1 MMDRACGII
10 IRNNKLMFIEQKYGN
25 EFFHLFVGGG
35 VEENETP
42 EQAVIRELNEEAT
55 VSGEILFGP
64 VTVSGKRRVEH
75 MFIINIA
82 DDAEPS
88 PGYDPEFP
96 MDDQDITGVIW
107 LDADID
113 IKIFTDKDI
122 EYFKLIITDAEK
134 QKVNSEWLIVLK
146 RIVSNYRPE

>member
-1 MMDRACGII
+1 MDRACGII
-10 IRNNKLMFIEQKYGN
+10 IRNNKLMFIEQKCGN
-25 EFFHLFVGGG
+25 EIFHLFVGGG

-42 EQAVIRELNEEAT
+42 EQAVIRELNEEAN

-64 VTVSGKRRVEH
+64 ITVSEKRRVEH

-82 DDAEPS
+82 NDAEPS
-88 PGYDPEFP
+88 PGYDPELP
-96 MDDQDITGVIW
+96 MNDQDITGVIW

-113 IKIFTDKDI
+113 IKIFTNKDI
-122 EYFKLIITDAEK
+122 EYFKLIITKAEK

-146 RIVSNYRPE
+146 RIVHNYRNE

>member
-10 IRNNKLMFIEQKYGN
+10 IRNNKLMFIEQKCGN
-25 EFFHLFVGGG
+25 EIFHLFVGGG

-42 EQAVIRELNEEAT
+42 EQAVIRELNEEAN

-64 VTVSGKRRVEH
+64 ITVSEKRRVEH

-82 DDAEPS
+82 NDAEPS
-88 PGYDPEFP
+88 PGYDPELP
-96 MDDQDITGVIW
+96 MNDQDITGVIW

-113 IKIFTDKDI
+113 IKIFTNKDI
-122 EYFKLIITDAEK
+122 EYFKLIITKAEK

-146 RIVSNYRPE
+146 RIVHNYRNE